1 MRGLW
6 RRLPGPAPARAAV
19 LALAALA
26 ALALL
31 VVVFEWLGG
40 FLDSG
45 GALAP

>member
-1 MRGLW
+1 MRELW
-6 RRLPGPAPARAAV
+6 RRLPGPAPLRAALV
-19 LALAALA
+19 GVAAVA